1 MRLASI
7 NTALIF
13 KRSLALQGFM
23 SLIAILK
30 TLIPKR
36 PLIFQ
41 GFMAISLGF
50 LKP

>member
-1 MRLASI
+1 MSLASI

-30 TLIPKR
+30 TLIPK
-36 PLIFQ
+36 IFQ